1 MAITKPWNTKVHLCG
16 LTQSENTHD
25 RLWFTTEWQ
34 LNTVFAVCSLLL
46 LLLLIFLLRL
56 LSHSLPVCVYE
67 FRFYT
72 VCVRFCCVF
81 LSHVSCLT
89 SESEISWARSSI
101 ILFECVLGCV
111 MYINIKVRTCETYL
125 HTQHGVI
132 PNAPQILL
140 TRNCMLGL
148 VNCRFYVLRTHN
160 LFSKT
165 RNTDLFISNWTVFV
179 SVILSHLH
187 THTER
192 MHAHFSLLFLILT
205 EFIQFRHI
213 RARSSIF
220 VNINHGT
227 KQ

>member
-1 MAITKPWNTKVHLCG
+1 MVHHWMTIKYCFCRLFTAVVAAADISTATIVTLAASVCIRISILYCLC
-16 LTQSENTHD
+16 SI
-25 RLWFTTEWQ
+25 
-34 LNTVFAVCSLLL
+34 LLC
-46 LLLLIFLLRL
+46 F
-56 LSHSLPVCVYE
+56 P
-67 FRFYT
+67 F
-72 VCVRFCCVF
+72 
-81 LSHVSCLT
+81 SCLT
-89 SESEISWARSSI
+89 SQSEISWACPSI

-140 TRNCMLGL
+140 TRNCMHGL

-187 THTER
+187 THTHTER